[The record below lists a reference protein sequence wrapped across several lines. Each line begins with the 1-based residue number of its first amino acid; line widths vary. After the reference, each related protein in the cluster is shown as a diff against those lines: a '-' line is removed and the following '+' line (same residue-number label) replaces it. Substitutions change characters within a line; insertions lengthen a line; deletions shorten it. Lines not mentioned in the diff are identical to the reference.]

1 MGPKNRATNWP
12 CNRFGTISDDTITG
26 MHCTVKAKYWITSIQ
41 DLTCAIADL
50 GLCVKHDP
58 DTDAVDFPPEMGA
71 VDDGGS
77 VKVR

>member
-1 MGPKNRATNWP
+1 MCC
-12 CNRFGTISDDTITG
+12 CNLRLMIIFNSPNKDYL
-26 MHCTVKAKYWITSIQ
+26 KKYCIASIQ